1 MHNNAIC
8 LKVLKNATIPSSYE
22 KTHSTSVEM
31 EIRYTIS
38 GKTNAENL
46 SGTLNLRLRYFKL
59 T

>member
-38 GKTNAENL
+38 GNTNAENL
-46 SGTLNLRLRYFKL
+46 SGTLNLRLR
-59 T
+59 